1 MKIQCTVLRRDGTYR
16 TVAVRPGKKDFELDK
31 QKYNI
36 KSFRIG
42 HLFGIKILRAVYA
55 EGFPDPIEFNIDEE
69 MRKVNL
75 KIDAKA
81 IKNVTNKKILDV
93 FGEAEFT
100 KLEKLVILM
109 TVCTLAVSAINL
121 VLNALVLYRSGLMG

>member
-1 MKIQCTVLRRDGTYR
+1 MKIQCTVLRRDGTYK
-16 TVAVRPGKKDFELDK
+16 TVPVKPGKKEFELDK

-42 HLFGIKILRAVYA
+42 NILGIKILRAMYY
-55 EGFPDPIEFNIDEE
+55 EGFPDPLEFDVDKE
-69 MRKVNL
+69 MQKINL

-81 IKNVTNKKILDV
+81 IKNLTNKKILDV

-109 TVCTLAVSAINL
+109 VICSLAITAINL
-121 VLNALVLYRSGLMG
+121 VLNAIVLYKSGGL